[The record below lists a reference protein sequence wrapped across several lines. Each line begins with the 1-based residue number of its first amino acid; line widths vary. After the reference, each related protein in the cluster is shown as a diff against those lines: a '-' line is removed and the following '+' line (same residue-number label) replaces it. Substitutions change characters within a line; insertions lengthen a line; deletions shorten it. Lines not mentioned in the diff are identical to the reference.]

1 MARPNIDQVMEV
13 MKVNVQKVRQLM
25 VSAIEKIKQK
35 DWSEIIKVRT
45 IQIANRLR
53 LIQAFCARSQLAY
66 NSLTCRYL
74 ATTCCTSGRTKSQTE
89 SLRCVFALIIVSTAG
104 SPLKTLRSFLLIW

>member
-25 VSAIEKIKQK
+25 VSAIGKIKQK

-45 IQIANRLR
+45 IQIA
-53 LIQAFCARSQLAY
+53 
-66 NSLTCRYL
+66 RYL
-74 ATTCCTSGRTKSQTE
+74 LLSSAKWKS
-89 SLRCVFALIIVSTAG
+89 LF
-104 SPLKTLRSFLLIW
+104 